1 MDPERKYSEHWEQ
14 KEIGYLLWIKLLSK
28 FLAGMLSTAVETL
41 SIETLQ
47 PVAIDKGVD
56 GLDALLLLQ
65 RRE

>member
-1 MDPERKYSEHWEQ
+1 M
-14 KEIGYLLWIKLLSK
+14 SK

-47 PVAIDKGVD
+47 PVAMDKGVD